1 MILQLSVASLR
12 ATLALTLGGGD
23 VEGGTRGIHTG
34 CRKRCKEIREAD
46 CVPASVTVAQAI
58 LESGWGEGHM
68 GDANNYFGIK
78 AQVRNGKIEFGDVAS
93 GYVDKITKEYDKN
106 GRAYTVVAPKSMA
119 DSFLD
124 HGIFLTRNKRYAKA
138 IAAYA
143 KSKDADEFARGLQKA
158 GYATDPQYAK
168 LLISLMKKNDLYK
181 FNAKQP
187 GVALSRS
194 LRSRH
199 YAYPA

>member
-1 MILQLSVASLR
+1 MSKAAHEAFIKAAGSAAKKSEKQ
-12 ATLALTLGGGD
+12 
-23 VEGGTRGIHTG
+23 TG
-34 CRKRCKEIREAD
+34 
-46 CVPASVTVAQAI
+46 VPASVTVAQAI
-58 LESGWGEGHM
+58 LESGWGEAHM

-106 GRAYTVVAPKSMA
+106 GRAYTVVAHFRR
-119 DSFLD
+119 SFLD
-124 HGIFLTRNKRYAKA
+124 HGIFLTSNRRYAKA

-168 LLISLMKKNDLYK
+168 LLISLMKKNDLYR
-181 FNAKQP
+181 FNAK
-187 GVALSRS
+187 
-194 LRSRH
+194 
-199 YAYPA
+199 